1 MALKICKNVAHL
13 LLIVSKGYGSPTFNQ
28 GDSQVK
34 NFKRSLTAL
43 AAVAALSFAGGANA
57 TLTNWWIDSDGAA
70 GSGVAKK
77 VTDYL
82 DLNGQAYI
90 HVTSAVPTPL
100 APNYTFNEAGIFNTV
115 LADGFTLLPSALHS
129 NFTAS
134 GSGNINTAKV
144 IFDAGGVLT
153 VFNAANTAIGTFS
166 LIVGDGQLLTGTVLP
181 NGTFSLIFEA
191 TSLAAGYFFDSAM
204 NDLSLTVADGLT
216 FGFATTN
223 AIDQTDAQVSA
234 AAKSAL
240 KTVYDNGFG
249 TNITVV
255 DDNVTNLLVSNNGQ
269 FRLSVPEPA
278 SMALVGLG
286 LTGLAALRR
295 RKAA

>member
-1 MALKICKNVAHL
+1 
-13 LLIVSKGYGSPTFNQ
+13 
-28 GDSQVK
+28 
-34 NFKRSLTAL
+34 
-43 AAVAALSFAGGANA
+43 
-57 TLTNWWIDSDGAA
+57 
-70 GSGVAKK
+70 
-77 VTDYL
+77 
-82 DLNGQAYI
+82 
-90 HVTSAVPTPL
+90 
-100 APNYTFNEAGIFNTV
+100 
-115 LADGFTLLPSALHS
+115 
-129 NFTAS
+129 
-134 GSGNINTAKV
+134 
-144 IFDAGGVLT
+144 
-153 VFNAANTAIGTFS
+153 
-166 LIVGDGQLLTGTVLP
+166 
-181 NGTFSLIFEA
+181 
-191 TSLAAGYFFDSAM
+191 M

>member
-70 GSGVAKK
+70 GAGAATQVS
-77 VTDYL
+77 DYL
-82 DLNGQAYI
+82 DLNGQAFI
-90 HVTSAVPTPL
+90 HITSAVPTPL

-115 LADGFTLLPSALHS
+115 LADGFTLLPSPLHS

>member
-1 MALKICKNVAHL
+1 M
-13 LLIVSKGYGSPTFNQ
+13 
-28 GDSQVK
+28 K

-115 LADGFTLLPSALHS
+115 LADGFTLLPSPLHS

-153 VFNAANTAIGTFS
+153 VFNAANVAIGTFS
-166 LIVGDGQLLTGTVLP
+166 LLVGDGQLLTGTVLP

>member
-115 LADGFTLLPSALHS
+115 LADGFTLLPSPLHS
-129 NFTAS
+129 EFTS
-134 GSGNINTAKV
+134 TGSGNINTAKV
-144 IFDAGGVLT
+144 VFDAGGVLT